1 MRSLEELQKD
11 VDQFDFR
18 IICKTRVRKNPDDS
32 LSIEHAPPDRSRQ
45 FTETV
50 RFKNFAEKNW
60 TIREIDFAAGFHPT
74 GEFRPHEDAEAR
86 ITRTKIANTK
96 DECLVE
102 NREPTVIG
110 CFGFRFATWEEAK
123 AFDGA
128 LRQLQREALMLLG
141 ACAALELHG
150 ADFRLGVIKN
160 NIDCKNDSAFDAT
173 IAQLRHEVAAA
184 VKARA

>member
-1 MRSLEELQKD
+1 MKSLEELQKD

-18 IICKTRVRKNPDDS
+18 IICKTKVRKNPDDS
-32 LSIEHAPPDRSRQ
+32 LYIERSSPDRSRQ

-50 RFKNFAEKNW
+50 RFENFAEKNW

-74 GEFRPHEDAEAR
+74 GEFRPQEDAEAR

-96 DECLVE
+96 DECFVE

-110 CFGFRFATWEEAK
+110 CCGFRFATWEEAK

-128 LRQLQREALMLLG
+128 LRQLQRKALILLG
-141 ACAALELHG
+141 ACAALGLHG
-150 ADFRLGVIKN
+150 AAFQFGVIKN
-160 NIDCKNDSAFDAT
+160 NINCENNSAFDET
-173 IAQLRHEVAAA
+173 IAQLRHEVSAA